1 MLKLTVKGEERWDE
15 EKEVFIPAMKEHTLQ
30 LEHSLL
36 SISKWEAI
44 YHKPFLSTDLNKDM
58 IVDYIKCMTINPAP
72 DEVYEN
78 ITPGQIKALERW
90 LLDSGMSPNYTALLM
105 RSMRAL
111 INRINQRGCELF
123 KDVRTQRCQTV
134 KRAVDELVIKRLRTM
149 KLDNPKEDQARNI
162 FLFCF
167 YGMGIPLIDAAMLK
181 KTQLKNGHISYRR
194 QKTGRLV
201 TIAVGPELEQL
212 IKHLS
217 QNDSAY
223 LLPILT
229 SADRTET
236 QRQYRRFYQRYM
248 RALRKLSVGLNS
260 ECHLTSYTP
269 RHSWA
274 SIAYKNG
281 IDINVIARA
290 LGHANTNITYLY
302 IKEINDTQLECA
314 NRLVMQ
320 ALL

>member
-1 MLKLTVKGEERWDE
+1 MIISTSFRIDRYFKRVLFKNSKHELVVDRLRQEIDATRNLGSRSSHKNRVTAVNAFERFINETMPCPICVDELTAEHIKAFNRWIIDNG
-15 EKEVFIPAMKEHTLQ
+15 
-30 LEHSLL
+30 
-36 SISKWEAI
+36 
-44 YHKPFLSTDLNKDM
+44 NKDG
-58 IVDYIKCMTINPAP
+58 YARLHLRCLR
-72 DEVYEN
+72 
-78 ITPGQIKALERW
+78 G
-90 LLDSGMSPNYTALLM
+90 
-105 RSMRAL
+105 L
-111 INRINQRGCELF
+111 INRIIPNGSELF
-123 KDVRTQRCQTV
+123 KLVRTSNCQTE
-134 KRAVDELVIKRLRTM
+134 KRAVSEETIKEIRDYDLSA
-149 KLDNPKEDQARNI
+149 KPNEALARDI

-236 QRQYRRFYQRYM
+236 QRQYKRFYQRYM